1 MKLDPSAFM
10 ADPELLS
17 VLEQN
22 SVLIPC
28 PEDRVLFSQGEPST
42 GLYILHA
49 GSGRLI
55 MTTALGDPIVDTPVS
70 AGTLLGLPGVI
81 GNQPYSLTAR
91 VDRGADV
98 RYISRDDFAQLMLRE
113 PTLSLQ
119 VLRVLAAEVRTA
131 RAALTQV

>member
-1 MKLDPSAFM
+1 MKLDPSAFV
-10 ADPELLS
+10 ADLELLS
-17 VLEQN
+17 ALEQQ

-28 PEDRVLFSQGEPST
+28 PEDRVLFSQGDPST

-55 MTTALGDPIVDTPVS
+55 MTTALDEPIVDIEVS

-91 VDRGADV
+91 ADRGADV
-98 RYISRDDFAQLMLRE
+98 RYISREKFSDLMLRE
-113 PTLSLQ
+113 PSLSLQ

-131 RAALTQV
+131 RVALSQV